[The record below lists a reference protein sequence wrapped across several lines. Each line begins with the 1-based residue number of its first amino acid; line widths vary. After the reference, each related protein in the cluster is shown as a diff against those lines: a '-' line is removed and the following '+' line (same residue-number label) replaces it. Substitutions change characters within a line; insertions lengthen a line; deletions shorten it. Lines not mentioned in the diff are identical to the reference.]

1 MSKTSYSKPPISYSE
16 QLELLE
22 TRGLK
27 ILNHKKAEHLL
38 KNISY
43 YRLSGYWYPLLEN
56 KSEHKFKPEAT
67 FETAFNIYK
76 FDRELRLL
84 VLGELEK
91 IEISVRANMI
101 YNISQE
107 HGPFWFLNKEIFNSE
122 GGLQKSLES
131 IKKEYSGSDEE
142 FIKAFGSKYS
152 DVYPPSWMILEITS
166 FGTLSILFSNLRPGK
181 TKREISNEYGISNK
195 VFSSWLHSIVY
206 LRNVCAHHA
215 RFWNRVMSV
224 SPKMPKSTN
233 LTWLHNQNIP
243 TNKSYYVLSMILYL
257 SQTINPNN
265 TIGQRFALLLKKYP
279 NIDPVAMGFPMD
291 WENEPLWK

>member
-1 MSKTSYSKPPISYSE
+1 M
-16 QLELLE
+16 
-22 TRGLK
+22 
-27 ILNHKKAEHLL
+27 
-38 KNISY
+38 
-43 YRLSGYWYPLLEN
+43 
-56 KSEHKFKPEAT
+56 
-67 FETAFNIYK
+67 
-76 FDRELRLL
+76 
-84 VLGELEK
+84 
-91 IEISVRANMI
+91 
-101 YNISQE
+101 
-107 HGPFWFLNKEIFNSE
+107 NSE

-131 IKKEYSGSDEE
+131 IKKEYSRSDEE
-142 FIKAFGSKYS
+142 FIKAFGSKYN
-152 DVYPPSWMILEITS
+152 DAYPPSWMILEITS